1 MTTIFGKILKGEIP
15 CTKVYE
21 DDLVLAFDDVTPQA
35 PVHVLIIPKI
45 ELVNLNDVDQS
56 HEQVLGRLLSAARI
70 VAEKKGIAEG
80 GYRVVMN
87 NGENGGQS
95 VHHMHLHVLG
105 GRHLS
110 WPPG

>member
-1 MTTIFGKILKGEIP
+1 MTTIFTKILSGEIS
-15 CTKVYE
+15 CNKVYE
-21 DDLVLAFDDVTPQA
+21 DDLVLAFHDVNPQA

-45 ELVNLNDVDQS
+45 PLVNLNDVDQS
-56 HEQVLGRLLSAARI
+56 HEAVLGRLLATARI
-70 VAEKKGIAEG
+70 VAEKTGVAAD

-95 VHHMHLHVLG
+95 VYHMHLHVLG
-105 GRHLS
+105 GRRLS